1 MLNTGMA
8 AALAAVVAFV
18 QPTPTAPER
27 KTCKAADGVPI
38 VYTAAGSGEPALV
51 FIHGGFA
58 NRGFWDE
65 QIKAFSP
72 RHRVAALDLPGHGE
86 SGADRKK
93 WGMPEFGDDVRAVV
107 QAEGL
112 EKVVLFGNSLG
123 NSLGGPVAV
132 EAALRLPG
140 RVLGVV
146 GIDTFQMLGG
156 QPVEQ
161 ARKQAEAFRSDYAG
175 NIKVMVKR
183 LFHPDAPPA
192 LMADAAQRMLHTPPE
207 VAYQMLLSLG
217 GYDEPAAV
225 GRLTVPL
232 LAINGD
238 LYGTDLTNVRNVKPD
253 FEVIVM
259 EHMGHYP
266 MLERP
271 QQFDGHVSEVVTA
284 LVRHAAE
291 GKPLQLAGALAPPK
305 ARKEVRLTPAQLD
318 RCTGRYEIAPG
329 FVLTITREGD
339 RLMSQATGQPQV
351 EIFAESESE
360 FFPKVFDAQL
370 SFELKDPG
378 PAKNVIL
385 HQAGRDVSARRLE

>member
-1 MLNTGMA
+1 MLDTGI
-8 AALAAVVAFV
+8 AAVLVAMAFA
-18 QPTPTAPER
+18 QPTAAAPER
-27 KTCKAADGVPI
+27 KTCKAADGVSI

-58 NRGFWDE
+58 NRSFWDE
-65 QIKAFSP
+65 QVEAFAP
-72 RHRVAALDLPGHGE
+72 RHRVVALDLPGHGE

-93 WGMPEFGDDVRAVV
+93 WGMPELGDDVRAVV
-107 QAEGL
+107 EAEGL
-112 EKVVLFGNSLG
+112 SKLVLFGNSLG
-123 NSLGGPVAV
+123 GPIAV

-140 RVLGVV
+140 KVLGVV

-161 ARKQAEAFRSDYAG
+161 ARRQAEAFRSDYAG
-175 NIKVMVKR
+175 SIKAMVKR

-192 LMADAAQRMLHTPPE
+192 LMADAEQRMLHTPPE
-207 VAYQMLLSLG
+207 VAYQILLSLG
-217 GYDEPAAV
+217 SYDEVAAV

-253 FEVIVM
+253 FEAIVM
-259 EHMGHYP
+259 KHMGHYP

-271 QQFDGHVSEVVTA
+271 RELDGHVSEVVAA
-284 LVRHAAE
+284 LARHAAD
-291 GKPLQLAGALAPPK
+291 GKPMQLADALAPPK
-305 ARKEVRLTPAQLD
+305 ARKEVRLTTAQLD

-339 RLMSQATGQPQV
+339 RLLSQATGQPTV
-351 EIFAESESE
+351 EIFAESEQE
-360 FFPKVFDAQL
+360 FFPKAFDARL
-370 SFELKDPG
+370 SFEVEGDG
-378 PAKNVIL
+378 PAKGVVL
-385 HQAGRDVSARRLE
+385 HQGGRDVPARRLE